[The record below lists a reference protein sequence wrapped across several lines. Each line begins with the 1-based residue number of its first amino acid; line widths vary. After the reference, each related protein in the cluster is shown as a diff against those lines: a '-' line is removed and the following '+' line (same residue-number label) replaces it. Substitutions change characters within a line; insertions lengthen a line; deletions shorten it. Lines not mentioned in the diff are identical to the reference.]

1 MANIIL
7 FSHGQLA
14 TGLADSC
21 KLIIGENHFKV
32 LNILLD
38 QNIQEIKN
46 NLDVMIQSFDDNQPV
61 IVVTDIPGGSTT
73 QTAIQK
79 ISDNKL
85 LYVVT
90 GMNLGLVMGLS
101 FLSLSQD
108 DEDNKNKIINTID
121 ILPSKYHLENGGK
134 DLTLNPNFLNIHLAI
149 IKLKKA
155 DIIIDT
161 INIIGK
167 IIKR

>member
-73 QTAIQK
+73 QTAIQR
-79 ISDNKL
+79 SCFML
-85 LYVVT
+85 
-90 GMNLGLVMGLS
+90 
-101 FLSLSQD
+101 
-108 DEDNKNKIINTID
+108 
-121 ILPSKYHLENGGK
+121 
-134 DLTLNPNFLNIHLAI
+134 
-149 IKLKKA
+149 
-155 DIIIDT
+155 
-161 INIIGK
+161 
-167 IIKR
+167 

>member
-73 QTAIQK
+73 QTAIQR

-90 GMNLGLVMGLS
+90 GMNLGLVMSLS
-101 FLSLSQD
+101 F
-108 DEDNKNKIINTID
+108 
-121 ILPSKYHLENGGK
+121 YHFHK
-134 DLTLNPNFLNIHLAI
+134 MM
-149 IKLKKA
+149 
-155 DIIIDT
+155 
-161 INIIGK
+161 K
-167 IIKR
+167 IIKIKLEDAN

>member
-46 NLDVMIQSFDDNQPV
+46 NL
-61 IVVTDIPGGSTT
+61 
-73 QTAIQK
+73 
-79 ISDNKL
+79 L
-85 LYVVT
+85 L
-90 GMNLGLVMGLS
+90 LI
-101 FLSLSQD
+101 FLEEVQHKQLFKEFQITSCFML
-108 DEDNKNKIINTID
+108 
-121 ILPSKYHLENGGK
+121 
-134 DLTLNPNFLNIHLAI
+134 
-149 IKLKKA
+149 
-155 DIIIDT
+155 
-161 INIIGK
+161 
-167 IIKR
+167 

>member
-46 NLDVMIQSFDDNQPV
+46 NLDVMIQSFGFIFCYCKIV
-61 IVVTDIPGGSTT
+61 ISS
-73 QTAIQK
+73 AIV
-79 ISDNKL
+79 II
-85 LYVVT
+85 
-90 GMNLGLVMGLS
+90 NLDK
-101 FLSLSQD
+101 LSLSA
-108 DEDNKNKIINTID
+108 IN
-121 ILPSKYHLENGGK
+121 
-134 DLTLNPNFLNIHLAI
+134 
-149 IKLKKA
+149 
-155 DIIIDT
+155 
-161 INIIGK
+161 
-167 IIKR
+167 R